1 MQMLEENWEKI
12 FRDAFSQ
19 DDIPVMPVRKVIY
32 PFETWHE
39 EVTNPKL
46 LKKLLECYE
55 NGKYI
60 GMIYSPKGEK
70 SLPLIGAIGTLAAFS
85 MQRLNKKTYVVKYM
99 GLPRFET
106 IKYLEKG
113 TLYPKTDVEYFC
125 DDDDEDENQLQAE
138 LETVLN
144 LMKETDK
151 IRGYSGTNDAYLD
164 SIKKLPKCGLCISF
178 YIMKFWSGDTETR
191 HYMLGLRSTILR
203 LQYAAG
209 LIYKYNQNEAIG
221 ERLSRNN

>member
-1 MQMLEENWEKI
+1 MLEENWKEI
-12 FRDAFSQ
+12 FSEALSQ
-19 DDIPVMPVRKVIY
+19 DEIPVMPVQKVIY
-32 PFETWHE
+32 PYEWWHE
-39 EVTNPKL
+39 EVTNPEL
-46 LKKLLECYE
+46 LEKLLECYE

-70 SLPLIGAIGTLAAFS
+70 DLPLIGSIGTVAAFS

-99 GLPRFET
+99 GLPRFES

-113 TLYPKTDVEYFC
+113 TLYPKTEIEYFS
-125 DDDDEDENQLQAE
+125 DDDEDENQLQAE
-138 LETVLN
+138 LDRVFN
-144 LMKETDK
+144 LMAETDR
-151 IRGYSGTNDAYLD
+151 IRGYSKTNKATLE
-164 SIKKLPKCGLCISF
+164 SLKKMQNSGVCFSF
-178 YIMKFWSGDTETR
+178 FVLKFWSGIPETR

-209 LIYKYNQNEAIG
+209 LIYKYNRNEAIG